1 MLTIQQRR
9 AKLKKNNLSNRKE
22 LAKVNVI
29 PLITIAVAGTNV
41 IVPNID
47 RLIAGKE
54 LAQVDDTF
62 LKQFDKVRLSNA
74 DKRELR
80 DEGFTPL
87 KSSNI
92 AGVKQSGEDLV
103 LKFHSGEE
111 YIYPKKKNF
120 FKRFAEALSPG
131 RLLWNTIRYARGYRK
146 I

>member
-1 MLTIQQRR
+1 MKSLKQRREELRKQNLAQRR
-9 AKLKKNNLSNRKE
+9 ALIAANT
-22 LAKVNVI
+22 I
-29 PLITIAVAGTNV
+29 PLVAVTVKGATV

-47 RLIAGKE
+47 KVIQAKE
-54 LAQVDDTF
+54 LALQDDTF
-62 LKQFDKVRLSNA
+62 LKQFEKVRLSNT

-92 AGVKQSGEDLV
+92 AGVKQQGDDLI

-111 YIYPKKKNF
+111 YIYPKKKSF

>member
-1 MLTIQQRR
+1 MKTIQQRR
-9 AKLKKNNLSNRKE
+9 AELKRKNLAERKVIAE
-22 LAKVNVI
+22 ASVI
-29 PLITIAVAGTNV
+29 PLITLSVSGVNV

>member
-111 YIYPKKKNF
+111 YIYPKKKSF

>member
-1 MLTIQQRR
+1 MKSIQQRR
-9 AKLKKNNLSNRKE
+9 EEIKKRNRRERNATITATAIPLVTISVQGASIVVPNIQQVIQAKE
-22 LAKVNVI
+22 LAI
-29 PLITIAVAGTNV
+29 
-41 IVPNID
+41 
-47 RLIAGKE
+47 
-54 LAQVDDTF
+54 QDDTF

-92 AGVKQSGEDLV
+92 AGVKQQGDDLI

-111 YIYPKKKNF
+111 YIYPKKKSF
-120 FKRFAEALSPG
+120 FKKFAEALSPG